1 MLKILKLGAT
11 NLVNDRKV
19 VIAIILFIA
28 VVAIIGSLFAKDIAG
43 ALYCLVISSVLTLL
57 WFIIPWVMAYITFFV
72 LNLGGIF
79 FAGYIFFG
87 IGRKR

>member
-57 WFIIPWVMAYITFFV
+57 WFIIPWVMAYITFII
-72 LNLGGIF
+72 LNLGGII

>member
-19 VIAIILFIA
+19 LIAIILFIA

-57 WFIIPWVMAYITFFV
+57 WFIIPWVMAYIIFIV